1 VTRIA
6 FKIGI
11 LALLVLAW
19 SGLGSAA
26 EQHANSNPCNISETD
41 AAGLNGD
48 LSGDIHAFHN
58 FTDTTSRILKEEK
71 FVELDCL
78 ADHARSGKER
88 LPGGL
93 WKIHL
98 LYQGLRYPVL
108 YPVHATQ
115 EDWTDLLQRLQRWV
129 KARPESITA
138 RVALALVYLGY
149 ASDARGTGYAKTVS
163 ESGWKLFGERTA
175 EAQRILKEA
184 SKLAGKCPE
193 WYVAMQ
199 MVSVNQGWSVADARA
214 LFEEANKFE
223 PEYYTYARDLAYYL
237 LPKWS
242 GKAGDTEKFLLEVA
256 DRIGGDKG
264 DILYFQVA
272 SANYVICGCD
282 DNPDLSWDRI
292 KRGFEASEKHYGVSM
307 ENLNRIAYLASYF
320 GERDPVYADKIL
332 ARIGNQW
339 DAETWGSQETF
350 EKMKQWVSVVAP
362 AAAQVGVIEETAA
375 ANEKTPE
382 GVRYK
387 AAFEKTYREL
397 VQQCV
402 RSDGGS
408 VTQWQGKFKTLT
420 NLGSKGTVEDIRIQS
435 MGPVVT
441 CLGQKLYSFKQ
452 ENATPFS
459 PPPQAPY
466 WIELHLDW
474 ADFAPIQPNDSSNQS
489 IQRFPLLIPRGNFVK
504 VAVGSA
510 LILSLGVAYRFLGR
524 EQRSSAD

>member
-1 VTRIA
+1 VVRIVLR
-6 FKIGI
+6 IGI
-11 LALLVLAW
+11 LILLVLAW
-19 SGLGSAA
+19 SGVSRAA
-26 EQHANSNPCNISETD
+26 EQNMNSNPCKISEMD

-48 LSGDIHAFHN
+48 LSVDIHALHN
-58 FTDTTSRILKEEK
+58 FMDTAARLLKEEK
-71 FVELDCL
+71 FEELDCL
-78 ADHARSGKER
+78 ADHSRSGKER

-93 WKIHL
+93 WKVHL
-98 LYQGLRYPVL
+98 LYLGLRQPVP
-108 YPVHATQ
+108 YAVHATQ
-115 EDWTDLLQRLQRWV
+115 EDWTDLLQRLPRWA

-138 RVALALVYLGY
+138 RVALALAYLEY
-149 ASDARGTGYAKTVS
+149 ASDARGTGYGSTVS
-163 ESGWKLFGERTA
+163 QSGWKLFEERTA
-175 EAQRILKEA
+175 EAKRILTEA
-184 SKLAGKCPE
+184 SKLATKCPE

-199 MVSVNQGWSVADARA
+199 MVSLNQSWSVADARA

-223 PEYYTYARDLAYYL
+223 PEYYTYARNLAYYL

-242 GKAGDTEKFLLEVA
+242 GKAGDTEKFLQEAA
-256 DRIGGDKG
+256 DRAGGDKG

-272 SANYVICGCD
+272 AADYVICGCEG
-282 DNPDLSWDRI
+282 NPDLSWDRI
-292 KRGFEASEKHYGVSM
+292 KRGFEASEKRYGVSM
-307 ENLNRIAYLASYF
+307 LNMNRIAYLASYF

-332 ARIGNQW
+332 TRIADQW
-339 DAETWGSQETF
+339 DAETWGSQEAF

-362 AAAQVGVIEETAA
+362 AAAKVSVIEETAA
-375 ANEKTPE
+375 ANEQTPE

-420 NLGSKGTVEDIRIQS
+420 NLGPKGTVEDIRIQS

-452 ENATPFS
+452 ENATPF
-459 PPPQAPY
+459 PPPPKASY
-466 WIELHLDW
+466 WIELRLDW
-474 ADFAPIQPNDSSNQS
+474 ADFAPVQPNVSGNQS
-489 IQRFPLLIPRGNFVK
+489 SHGFPQFIPRRDFVE
-504 VAVGSA
+504 VALAGA

-524 EQRSSAD
+524 EQLSSAD

>member
-1 VTRIA
+1 MVRIVL
-6 FKIGI
+6 KICI
-11 LALLVLAW
+11 LMLLVLAS
-19 SGLGSAA
+19 SGLSSAA
-26 EQHANSNPCNISETD
+26 EQNADSNPCNVSETD
-41 AAGLNGD
+41 AAGFNGD
-48 LSGDIHAFHN
+48 FSVDIHAFQN
-58 FTDTTSRILKEEK
+58 FTDTASRILKEER

-78 ADHARSGKER
+78 ADRARSSKER
-88 LPGGL
+88 LPGGI
-93 WKIHL
+93 WRIHL

-115 EDWTDLLQRLQRWV
+115 EDWTGLLQRLQRWV
-129 KARPESITA
+129 KARPESVTA
-138 RVALALVYLGY
+138 HVALALAYLGY
-149 ASDARGTGYAKTVS
+149 ASDARGSGYANTVS
-163 ESGWKLFGERTA
+163 ESGWKLFAERTA
-175 EAQRILKEA
+175 EAQRILKET
-184 SKLAGKCPE
+184 SKLASKCPE

-199 MVSVNQGWSVADARA
+199 MVSVNQSWSVANARA
-214 LFEEANKFE
+214 LFEEANEFE

-242 GKAGDTEKFLLEVA
+242 GKKGDTEKFLQEAA
-256 DRIGGDKG
+256 DRVGEDKG

-272 SANYVICGCD
+272 AANYVICGCD

-292 KRGFEASEKHYGVSM
+292 KRGFEASEKHYGASM

-332 ARIGNQW
+332 TRIGNQW
-339 DAETWGSQETF
+339 DAETWGSQENF
-350 EKMKQWVSVVAP
+350 EKMKQWVSVVSP
-362 AAAQVGVIEETAA
+362 AAAKVGVIEEAAA

-387 AAFEKTYREL
+387 TAFEKKYREL

-420 NLGSKGTVEDIRIQS
+420 NLGPKGTVEDIRIQS

-452 ENATPFS
+452 ENATPFP

-466 WIELHLDW
+466 WVELRLDW
-474 ADFAPIQPNDSSNQS
+474 ADFAPVQPNDSNNQS
-489 IQRFPLLIPRGNFVK
+489 TQRFHMITPRGDFVK
-504 VAVGSA
+504 VAAGSA

-524 EQRSSAD
+524 ERRSSAD

>member
-1 VTRIA
+1 VVRIVL
-6 FKIGI
+6 KTWI
-11 LALLVLAW
+11 LIPLVLAW
-19 SGLGSAA
+19 SGLSSAA
-26 EQHANSNPCNISETD
+26 EQNANSNPCNVSETD
-41 AAGLNGD
+41 AAGFNGD
-48 LSGDIHAFHN
+48 FSVDIHAFQN
-58 FTDTTSRILKEEK
+58 FTGTASRILKEEK

-78 ADHARSGKER
+78 ADRARSGKER

-115 EDWTDLLQRLQRWV
+115 EDWTGHLQLLQRWV

-138 RVALALVYLGY
+138 RVASALAYLGY
-149 ASDARGTGYAKTVS
+149 ASDARGTGYANTVS

-184 SKLAGKCPE
+184 SKLTGKCPE

-199 MVSVNQGWSVADARA
+199 MVSVNQSWSVADARA

-242 GKAGDTEKFLLEVA
+242 GKAGDTEKFLQEAA

-272 SANYVICGCD
+272 AADYVICGCD
-282 DNPDLSWDRI
+282 GNPDLSWDRI
-292 KRGFEASEKHYGVSM
+292 KRGFEASEKRYGVSM

-320 GERDPVYADKIL
+320 GERDPVYANKIL
-332 ARIGNQW
+332 TRIGDQW

-350 EKMKQWVSVVAP
+350 EQMKQWVSVVAP
-362 AAAQVGVIEETAA
+362 AAAKVSEIEQTAA
-375 ANEKTPE
+375 ANEQRPE

-420 NLGSKGTVEDIRIQS
+420 NLGPKGTVEEIRIQS
-435 MGPVVT
+435 MGPVVS

-452 ENATPFS
+452 ENATPFP

-466 WIELHLDW
+466 WIELRLDW
-474 ADFAPIQPNDSSNQS
+474 ADFAPVQPNDSSNQS
-489 IQRFPLLIPRGNFVK
+489 TQRFPLLIPRGGFVK

-524 EQRSSAD
+524 ERRSSAS

>member
-1 VTRIA
+1 MVRIVV
-6 FKIGI
+6 KISF
-11 LALLVLAW
+11 LLLLIFAW
-19 SGLGSAA
+19 SRLSSAA
-26 EQHANSNPCNISETD
+26 EQNANSNPCNSSETD

-48 LSGDIHAFHN
+48 LSVDIHALHN
-58 FTDTTSRILKEEK
+58 FIDTAARILKEEK

-78 ADHARSGKER
+78 AGHARSGKQR

-98 LYQGLRYPVL
+98 LYQGLRQPVP

-115 EDWTDLLQRLQRWV
+115 EDWTDLLQRLHRWV
-129 KARPESITA
+129 DARPESITA
-138 RVALALVYLGY
+138 RVALALAYLDYAHDARGRGY
-149 ASDARGTGYAKTVS
+149 ASTVS
-163 ESGWKLFGERTA
+163 ESGWKLFEQRTA
-175 EAQRILKEA
+175 EAKRILKEA
-184 SKLAGKCPE
+184 SALATKCPE

-199 MVSVNQGWSVADARA
+199 MVSVNQGWSVTEARA

-242 GKAGDTEKFLLEVA
+242 GKTGDTEKFLQEAA
-256 DRIGGDKG
+256 DRVGGDKG

-272 SANYVICGCD
+272 AADYVICGCG

-292 KRGFEASEKHYGVSM
+292 KRGFEASEKHYRVSM

-320 GERDPVYADKIL
+320 GERDPVYANKIL
-332 ARIGNQW
+332 MRIGDQW
-339 DAETWGSQETF
+339 GAETWGSQETF
-350 EKMKQWVSVVAP
+350 EQMKQWVSVVAP
-362 AAAQVGVIEETAA
+362 AAAKVSEIEQTAA
-375 ANEKTPE
+375 ANEQRPE

-420 NLGSKGTVEDIRIQS
+420 NLGPKGTVEDIRIQS

-452 ENATPFS
+452 ENATPFP

-466 WIELHLDW
+466 WIELRLDW
-474 ADFAPIQPNDSSNQS
+474 ADFAPVQPNDSSNQS
-489 IQRFPLLIPRGNFVK
+489 TQRFPLLIPRGDFVK
-504 VAVGSA
+504 VAVGSS
-510 LILSLGVAYRFLGR
+510 LILSLAVAYRFLGR
-524 EQRSSAD
+524 ERRSSAS